1 MLSEERK
8 LKMLERFEKFK
19 ETSDHHP
26 ALYWSGLL
34 AYHLTGIQRISA
46 QDLSSFVEQIDWL
59 RIQYDNVIMSSL
71 NDEVKQ

>member
-19 ETSDHHP
+19 STCDHHP

-59 RIQYDNVIMSSL
+59 REQYDAAIMSSL
-71 NDEVKQ
+71 NEVSK